1 MLVAFMSEQI
11 EFDQILQVE
20 WSVPAVE
27 SALTGFGTA
36 RKLEELTNWSGMN
49 LAFCCFFSFR
59 VM

>member
-1 MLVAFMSEQI
+1 MSEQI